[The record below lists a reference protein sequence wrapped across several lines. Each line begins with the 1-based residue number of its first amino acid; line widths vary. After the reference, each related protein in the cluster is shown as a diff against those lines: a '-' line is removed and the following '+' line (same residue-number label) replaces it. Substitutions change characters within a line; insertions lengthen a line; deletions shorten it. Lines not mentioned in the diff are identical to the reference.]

1 METRANALIVYVY
14 LSKVT
19 VVKVEKSLIMQL
31 ELLLSD
37 KLVITKIHNLLITKA
52 NFVVNEYAHL
62 QT

>member
-37 KLVITKIHNLLITKA
+37 KLVITIHNLLITKA